1 MKLKKLSALLLALCM
16 VFALAACNNNEEV
29 TPSPS
34 PVTSDE
40 PSPSPDDEPSHE
52 PQGETVRLGV
62 LSGPTGIGAA
72 KLMSDSDA
80 GTTANHYDYTIA
92 ADNTELVAGLTNA
105 EPTLD
110 IATMASNA
118 AVNLYNKTDGGVKII
133 ALGTLGVLHILE
145 SGGGTSIHSVSDL
158 AGKTIWSAG
167 QGANPEYVLRYI
179 LEQNGLDPDKD
190 VTILFAEAS
199 EITQK
204 LMTGEAEVAMLPVP
218 AATAAILQSEGQI
231 RAALDVT
238 EEWNDLNTGSQLI
251 MTAVVAR
258 TEYLEEHPEAVAAF
272 LAEYEASI
280 DYVSHNVDE
289 AAELVASFGIT
300 PSAAIAKSAIPQC
313 HLTYIAGAD
322 MPPPSPATS
331 PSCTRPTPPQWAVL
345 CRMTPST
352 MSPEPI
358 KKLQK
363 IIIPPA
369 IWLGVWQLAALW
381 VGRDLLLPS
390 PLSVVRSLAALA
402 ATGNFWLAA
411 IASLGASSAA

>member
-16 VFALAACNNNEEV
+16 VFALAACNNTNEEV
-29 TPSPS
+29 SPSPSS
-34 PVTSDE
+34 PVTSEE

-80 GTTANHYDYTIA
+80 GTSANHYDYTIA
-92 ADNTELVAGLTNA
+92 ADNSELVAGLSGTSSA
-105 EPTLD
+105 QTFD

-118 AVNLYNKTDGGVKII
+118 AVNLYNKTDGGIKII

-145 SGGGTSIHSVSDL
+145 SGGGTSINSVADL

-179 LEQNGLDPDKD
+179 LEQNGLDPDED
-190 VTILFAEAS
+190 VTILFGEAS
-199 EITQK
+199 EIQQK
-204 LMTGEAEVAMLPVP
+204 LLSGEAEVAMLPVP
-218 AATAAILQSEGQI
+218 AATAAILQSDGQI

-238 EEWNDLNTGSQLI
+238 EEWNALNTGSQLI

-258 TEYLEEHPEAVAAF
+258 TEYIEEHPEAVEVF

-280 DYVSHNVDE
+280 DYVNSNVDD
-289 AAELVASFGIT
+289 AAELVAGFGIT
-300 PSAAIAKSAIPQC
+300 PSAAIAKQAIPQC

-322 MPPPSPATS
+322 MA
-331 PSCTRPTPPQWAVL
+331 
-345 CRMTPST
+345 
-352 MSPEPI
+352 
-358 KKLQK
+358 
-363 IIIPPA
+363 PA
-369 IWLGVWQLAALW
+369 ISGYFSILYQADPTSVGGALP
-381 VGRDLLLPS
+381 DD
-390 PLSVVRSLAALA
+390 
-402 ATGNFWLAA
+402 A
-411 IASLGASSAA
+411 IYYVP